1 MKTERTVANLLLDI
15 TEFVGSL
22 HSWIEDGL
30 WHPDFDL
37 QQAHVDP
44 EHSRTYQLVGALYFA
59 LDILLHAGDTGL
71 YYPIGEQVWRQ
82 EVPEHGLDLLSSYQ
96 RVRILHQVLTALH
109 ITFLKAGRQQ
119 VSHALEL
126 PTQNG
131 ALEPEVCAAV
141 EVCG

>member
-1 MKTERTVANLLLDI
+1 MKTKKTVANLLLGI

-30 WHPDFDL
+30 WHPHFDL

-44 EHSRTYQLVGALYFA
+44 EHSRAGQLVGVLYFA

-71 YYPIGEQVWRQ
+71 YYAIGEQVWRQ
-82 EVPEHGLDLLSSYQ
+82 EVPEDGLDLLSSYQ
-96 RVRILHQVLTALH
+96 RVGILHQVLAALH

-119 VSHALEL
+119 VSHALKL
-126 PTQNG
+126 PTQDS
-131 ALEPEVCAAV
+131 ALEPEVCAPV
-141 EVCG
+141 EVWG